1 MSTIGV
7 DFKVKDLQLG
17 GKNVRVQ
24 IWDTAGQERFRNI
37 TNSYYKGANG
47 IVVVYDVTNRQSFET
62 VSTWIEE
69 ISKKASLSTVNVIIA
84 NKIDMV
90 NHRVVSTE
98 EGEALASTLNL
109 PYFETSAKDDNG
121 VTQVFEFMTSK
132 ILTNLQASSNHITP
146 SNVSVLSRDK
156 KDKKEKKC
164 C

>member
-7 DFKVKDLQLG
+7 DFKVKDLQLS

-69 ISKKASLSTVNVIIA
+69 ITKKASLSTMNVIIA

-90 NHRVVSTE
+90 NHRVVSKE
-98 EGEALASTLNL
+98 EGESLASSLNL

-121 VTQVFEFMTSK
+121 VTQVFEFMAQK
-132 ILTNLQASSNHITP
+132 ILSSLQSSTNYITP
-146 SNVSVLSRDK
+146 SNTSVLTHSKKDK
-156 KDKKEKKC
+156 KDKKC

>member
-1 MSTIGV
+1 M
-7 DFKVKDLQLG
+7 DFKVKDLVISN
-17 GKNVRVQ
+17 KNIRVQ

-47 IVVVYDVTNRQSFET
+47 IAIVYDVTNRSSFET

-69 ISKKASLSTVNVIIA
+69 ISKKASPNSFNVIIA

-90 NHRVVSTE
+90 NHRAVSKE
-98 EGEALASTLNL
+98 EGESLANSFNL

-121 VTQVFEFMTSK
+121 VSSAFEFMTEK
-132 ILTNLQASSNHITP
+132 ILNHIRSSSDYIANNNT
-146 SNVSVLSRDK
+146 SVLS
-156 KDKKEKKC
+156 KEKKDSKKGKC

>member
-7 DFKVKDLQLG
+7 DFKVKDMEVS

-47 IVVVYDVTNRQSFET
+47 IGIVYDVTNRHSFET

-69 ISKKASLSTVNVIIA
+69 ISKKASPNSFNVIIA

-90 NHRVVSTE
+90 NHRVVSRE
-98 EGEALASTLNL
+98 EGENLAKSFNL

-121 VTQVFEFMTSK
+121 VSSAFEFMTEK
-132 ILTNLQASSNHITP
+132 ILTTIKSSSDYIANKNT
-146 SNVSVLSRDK
+146 SVLTS
-156 KDKKEKKC
+156 DKKESKKGKC